1 LQSQSDAAAKEALL
15 AAKGHSM
22 TKLDITKIH
31 TLIEMA
37 IAEDLGS
44 GDVTSELLFKEGD
57 KAQAHIVAREELIV
71 SGMDVVQ
78 AILTHYDE
86 RLSLDVHLDDG
97 EWVPSNGRLAT
108 VKGPLMTMLS
118 AERVVLNFL
127 QRLCAIATTTCR
139 YVQAV
144 EGSGVRIYDTRKTI
158 PGWRLLD
165 KYAVRCGGG
174 HNHRIGLYDGI
185 LVKDNHLAESCRDLQ
200 GKLQAVVAKARDLR
214 QVTFVA
220 VEVDNVD
227 DQLNCVLRVPGVDVV
242 LLDNMN
248 LEQLRRAV
256 ELRNTLRGQHT
267 GPLLEASGG
276 ITLNTVATVAE
287 TGIDRIAIGALTHSA
302 EAVDIGLDR

>member
-1 LQSQSDAAAKEALL
+1 ME
-15 AAKGHSM
+15 
-22 TKLDITKIH
+22 KLDITKIH
-31 TLIEMA
+31 PLIKMA

-44 GDVTSELLFKEGD
+44 GDVTSELLFNKGD
-57 KAQAHIVAREELIV
+57 KAQAHIVAREEIIV

-86 RLSLDVHLDDG
+86 SLSLDVHLDDG

-108 VKGPLMTMLS
+108 VKGPLITMLS
-118 AERVVLNFL
+118 AERVILNFL
-127 QRLCAIATTTCR
+127 QRLCAIATTTNR

-144 EGSGVRIYDTRKTI
+144 EGTGVLIYDTRKTI

-174 HNHRIGLYDGI
+174 HNHRVGLYDGV
-185 LVKDNHLAESCRDLQ
+185 LVKDNHLAESGRDLQ
-200 GKLQAVVAKARDLR
+200 GKLQAVVAKARDFR

-220 VEVDNVD
+220 VEVDCVD
-227 DQLNCVLRVPGVDVV
+227 DQLNRVLQVPGIDVV

-248 LEQLRRAV
+248 LEQLRHGV
-256 ELRNTLRGQHT
+256 ELRNAMRGQHA

-276 ITLNTVATVAE
+276 ITLDTVRAVAG
-287 TGIDRIAIGALTHSA
+287 TGIDRIAIGAITHSA
-302 EAVDIGLDR
+302 GAVDIGLDR